1 MAEAKTS
8 ADPMY
13 PILFTIPGI
22 NLPIYSY
29 GVMLGVSLI
38 VGWYVVLGLG
48 KRDGLSREWM
58 SSCYIWTAV
67 FAILGA
73 RILYIVTNPDEFQDP
88 LRILQFREGG
98 LVAYG
103 GFIGGT
109 LGSWWMA
116 RRHRKN
122 SGADFLTWADAVVPS
137 LSSGLVFTRIG
148 CLLYGCD
155 FGGRIGAD
163 APGWLRS
170 IAIKFPNWAT
180 RFPDLA
186 KKYEGGSGCSGPL
199 HGSPAWNWH
208 VQHYDLPGDA
218 RWSFAVHPTQ
228 IYESLVG
235 LSLFAVLMLVR
246 WKARRFTGQLFLLFV
261 MMYGVIRALLETVR
275 DDPERGAVLSLS
287 TSQAIGIASTLAA
300 GWFYFRLRRRALAD
314 PAHAIWHG
322 SGGTEDEADAPAAPK
337 RRRPGRRR

>member
-1 MAEAKTS
+1 MH
-8 ADPMY
+8 

-73 RILYIVTNPDEFQDP
+73 RILYIVTNPNEFEDP
-88 LRILQFREGG
+88 IKIFQFREGG

-103 GFIGGT
+103 GFLGGT
-109 LGSWWMA
+109 LGSWWYA
-116 RRHRKN
+116 RRNRKN
-122 SGADFLTWADAVVPS
+122 PAVDFFAWADAVVPS
-137 LSSGLVFTRIG
+137 LATGLLFTRIG

-155 FGGRIGAD
+155 FGGRIGKN
-163 APGWLRS
+163 APGWQRA

-180 RFPDLA
+180 RFPELSE
-186 KKYEGGSGCSGPL
+186 KYEAGSGCSGPL

-208 VQHYDLPGDA
+208 VEHYGLPADS
-218 RWSFAVHPTQ
+218 RWSYAVHPTQ
-228 IYESLVG
+228 IYESVVG
-235 LSLFAVLMLVR
+235 LTLFGILLLVR
-246 WKARRFTGQLFLLFV
+246 WKLRRFTGQLFLTFV
-261 MMYGVIRALLETVR
+261 MLYGVIRAGIETVR
-275 DDPERGAVLSLS
+275 DDPERGGLFSLS
-287 TSQAIGIASTLAA
+287 TSQILGLASAA
-300 GWFYFRLRRRALAD
+300 AAAYFYWRFSQRAKRS
-314 PAHAIWHG
+314 PETAIWHG
-322 SGGTEDEADAPAAPK
+322 TAEPEAATEAAGPK
-337 RRRPGRRR
+337 RRRPGKRK

>member
-1 MAEAKTS
+1 MH
-8 ADPMY
+8 

-48 KRDGLSREWM
+48 KRDGLSRDWM

-73 RILYIVTNPDEFQDP
+73 RILYIVTNPNEFEDP
-88 LRILQFREGG
+88 MKIFQFREGG

-103 GFIGGT
+103 GFLGGT
-109 LGSWWMA
+109 FGSWWYA

-122 SGADFLTWADAVVPS
+122 PAVSFLAWADAVVPS
-137 LSSGLVFTRIG
+137 LATGLLFTRIG

-155 FGGRIGAD
+155 FGGRIGEH
-163 APGWLRS
+163 APKWLRA

-180 RFPDLA
+180 SFPNLA
-186 KKYEGGSGCSGPL
+186 KKYQGGSGCSGPL

-208 VQHYDLPGDA
+208 VEHYGLSPDA
-218 RWSFAVHPTQ
+218 KWSFAVHPTQ
-228 IYESLVG
+228 IYESIVG
-235 LSLFAVLMLVR
+235 LTLFGVLLLVR

-261 MMYGVIRALLETVR
+261 MLYGIIRALLETVR
-275 DDPERGAVLSLS
+275 DDPERGGLFSAS
-287 TSQAIGIASTLAA
+287 TSQIIGVASALAA
-300 GWFYFRLRRRALAD
+300 GWFFLRLRRRAIEN
-314 PAHAIWHG
+314 PVGAIWHG
-322 SGGTEDEADAPAAPK
+322 TATDEPAPEAAPK
-337 RRRPGRRR
+337 RRRPGKRR

>member
-1 MAEAKTS
+1 MH
-8 ADPMY
+8 

-29 GVMLGVSLI
+29 GVMLGISLI

-67 FAILGA
+67 FAIAGA
-73 RILYIVTNPDEFQDP
+73 RILYILTNLNEFDNP
-88 LRILQFREGG
+88 IRIFQFREGG

-103 GFIGGT
+103 GFIGG
-109 LGSWWMA
+109 LFGSWWYA
-116 RRHRKN
+116 RKHRKN
-122 SGADFLTWADAVVPS
+122 PAVDFLAWADAVVPS
-137 LSSGLVFTRIG
+137 LSTGLLFTRIG

-155 FGGRIGAD
+155 FGGRVGNH

-208 VQHYDLPGDA
+208 VEHYHLSPDA
-218 RWSFAVHPTQ
+218 KWSYAVHPTQ
-228 IYESLVG
+228 IYESVLGLV
-235 LSLFAVLMLVR
+235 LFGILMLIR
-246 WKARRFTGQLFLLFV
+246 WKARRFTGQLFLTFV
-261 MMYGVIRALLETVR
+261 MLYGIIRALLETVR
-275 DDPERGAVLSLS
+275 DDPERGGLGFLS
-287 TSQAIGIASTLAA
+287 TSQLIGLASALAA
-300 GWFYFRLRRRALAD
+300 GWYFWRLRTRALEH
-314 PAHAIWHG
+314 PETAIWQ
-322 SGGTEDEADAPAAPK
+322 GTGDVAPAEAPATP
-337 RRRPGRRR
+337 RRRRSGKKGSNR